1 MSLKILL
8 DDQIAKL
15 FNDSPELDSLDK
27 NKFEIA
33 VASFANVKYLNS
45 LEVDDLVDGIC
56 GDGGDE
62 GIDLCYLYCNGNLVK
77 DESHPI
83 TKDSTVKVKFFQV
96 KKEDAFSTDGFRKLK
111 EGIEEVFNL
120 DIDLEKLQ
128 IIGANNEIL
137 EMADLIRKV
146 FRKARVERAKFSCEV
161 FYATASPEIKISEK
175 IKHLEDLLRA
185 NSLAIP
191 YEFEYWGAQKL
202 LDLTSKTEET
212 IEIKFDSQ
220 PLNISE
226 KDVDT
231 TGFAGFVNGNDLLKS
246 LIDSENNFK
255 SHLTEGNVRFF

>member
-96 KKEDAFSTDGFRKLK
+96 KKKMRFQPM
-111 EGIEEVFNL
+111 V
-120 DIDLEKLQ
+120 LE
-128 IIGANNEIL
+128 N
-137 EMADLIRKV
+137 
-146 FRKARVERAKFSCEV
+146 
-161 FYATASPEIKISEK
+161 
-175 IKHLEDLLRA
+175 
-185 NSLAIP
+185 
-191 YEFEYWGAQKL
+191 
-202 LDLTSKTEET
+202 
-212 IEIKFDSQ
+212 
-220 PLNISE
+220 
-226 KDVDT
+226 
-231 TGFAGFVNGNDLLKS
+231 
-246 LIDSENNFK
+246 
-255 SHLTEGNVRFF
+255 